1 MTSFTNVS
9 APQEPYRIAGGAQP
23 RAHGAAT
30 AVAKRRVSCQ
40 AAAFRGSLKFSLS
53 SVGVEDM
60 RRFPSC
66 PRSEVFTEIL
76 IEKYGW

>member
-23 RAHGAAT
+23 RAHGTAT
-30 AVAKRRVSCQ
+30 AVAKRRMSCQ

-53 SVGVEDM
+53 GLSQDE
-60 RRFPSC
+60 RRGTSWFS
-66 PRSEVFTEIL
+66 PRF
-76 IEKYGW
+76 